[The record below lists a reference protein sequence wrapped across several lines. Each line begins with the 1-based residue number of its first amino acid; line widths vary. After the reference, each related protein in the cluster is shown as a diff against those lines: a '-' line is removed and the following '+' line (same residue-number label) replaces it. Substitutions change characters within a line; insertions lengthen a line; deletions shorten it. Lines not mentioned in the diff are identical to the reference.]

1 MQKIYENIKKYRL
14 SLGLTQ
20 SELAERVGYTD
31 RSMIAKIET
40 GKIDISINK
49 VYDFAEALHTTPITL
64 LGLD

>member
-40 GKIDISINK
+40 GKIDISIK
-49 VYDFAEALHTTPITL
+49 
-64 LGLD
+64 G